1 MLGFYVLCV
10 PCTCWVF
17 ISRLMICRNAHL
29 AKRKCAQVKKNIIRN
44 FTARKLTAP
53 DLSNISFR
61 FCAVKGMPVH
71 FILEGNICRRWNP
84 GMHKCLHQDLF
95 VAVINTSHC
104 GRDVISTYIGQ
115 HKLTIK

>member
-1 MLGFYVLCV
+1 MLTLLKG
-10 PCTCWVF
+10 
-17 ISRLMICRNAHL
+17 NAHKL
-29 AKRKCAQVKKNIIRN
+29 KRNEIRN

-71 FILEGNICRRWNP
+71 FILEGNICRRWNS
-84 GMHKCLHQDLF
+84 GASKCLQQRLF
-95 VAVINTSHC
+95 AIVAVINTSHF
-104 GRDVISTYIGQ
+104 GRDVSSTHIGQ